1 MYTPVGFVDSQVS
14 NGDIQPGEW
23 HQIVDVA
30 SISSIPNVRGSRY
43 SNNAIAMHEALK
55 DYVNSET
62 ASIEWQWDHV
72 QRT

>member
-55 DYVNSET
+55 DYINSET
-62 ASIEWQWDHV
+62 GSIEWQWDHV